1 MKIQKHRLLSCL
13 LQEIDKLAVLGDP
26 LRVKQHHLAAHAILA
41 ELVRGDRLH
50 DIRDQYECGYSLG
63 LRLARAIGRVDASPV
78 CKLPPRISHSYD
90 QAATHAL
97 FYGLQ
102 SALADLI
109 AVSGY
114 PVGGDSEIDA
124 VVLNLMRWEASLY
137 ELPSLPESSQSR
149 QLDMQAMLERSV
161 RNQGGALTHAR
172 LLQCEQVLDSFG
184 NTALHFEI
192 EDADSRRW
200 PLVCRIQKDDVPL
213 GLRSNVADEFRLLR
227 YLYQQGISVAEPMW
241 LENKRS
247 IEELSFS
254 VSRRPPTG
262 TQLES
267 WTDLQSLNGSQIQAL
282 ASELARIH
290 GVRLQANDGVL
301 QDNLIDSTDS
311 EPRAAVAAQR
321 YLDRWVN
328 LWKSSDTAPSSILLA
343 TLQWLRVNAPQSNE
357 EPVLVHGDY
366 SPNNV
371 VFDGDQV
378 ASVVDWSHAH
388 TGDRAED
395 LAYLLPSLGSHEQV
409 DHFMREYV
417 AAGGHTV
424 SQFQLKYYA
433 VMDQFKKLVAMQEA
447 RLRFDMSHADPE
459 LCFIGFQSI
468 QMPASNV
475 GAAICAAEAVRHM
488 M

>member
-13 LQEIDKLAVLGDP
+13 QQSIDKLAVLGDP
-26 LRVKQHHLAAHAILA
+26 LRVREHHLAAHAILA

-50 DIRDQYECGYSLG
+50 DVRDQYECGYSLG
-63 LRLARAIGRVDASPV
+63 GRLAIAIGRVDASSF

-90 QAATHAL
+90 QAATRAL

-102 SALADLI
+102 GALADLV

-114 PVGGDSEIDA
+114 PVGGGSEIDA
-124 VVLNLMRWEASLY
+124 VVLSLMCWEASLY
-137 ELPSLPESSQSR
+137 ELPALPESPQSR
-149 QLDMQAMLERSV
+149 QPDMQAILERSV

-172 LLQCEQVLDSFG
+172 LLQCGHVLDSFG
-184 NTALHFEI
+184 NTALLFEI

-200 PLVCRIQKDDVPL
+200 PLVCRIQKDDVLL

-227 YLYQQGISVAEPMW
+227 YLHQQGMRVAEPMW

-247 IEELSFS
+247 IEQLSFS
-254 VSRRPPTG
+254 VSRRPTG

-267 WTDLQSLNGSQIQAL
+267 WADLQSLNNSQIQAL
-282 ASELARIH
+282 ASELAKIH
-290 GVRLQANDGVL
+290 GVRLQASDGVL
-301 QDNLIDSTDS
+301 QDNFIDPTDS
-311 EPRAAVAAQR
+311 EPRAGVAAQR
-321 YLDRWVN
+321 YLDRWVD

-343 TLQWLRVNAPQSNE
+343 TLQWLRVNAPQSDDK
-357 EPVLVHGDY
+357 PVLVHGDY

-371 VFDGDQV
+371 VFDGDLV
-378 ASVVDWSHAH
+378 ANVVDWSHAH
-388 TGDRAED
+388 IGDRAED
-395 LAYLLPSLGSHEQV
+395 LAYLLPSLGSHAQV
-409 DHFMREYV
+409 DYFMREYV

-433 VMDQFKKLVAMQEA
+433 VMDQFKTLVTMQEA

-459 LCFIGFQSI
+459 FCMLGLQSI
-468 QMPASNV
+468 QMLASNV
-475 GAAICAAEAVRHM
+475 RTAICAAEAARHTM
-488 M
+488 